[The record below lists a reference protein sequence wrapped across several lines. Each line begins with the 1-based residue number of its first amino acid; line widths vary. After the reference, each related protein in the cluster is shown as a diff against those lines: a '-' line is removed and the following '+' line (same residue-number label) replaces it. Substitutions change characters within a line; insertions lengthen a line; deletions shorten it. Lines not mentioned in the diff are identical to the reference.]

1 MLTSL
6 LEDYSSST
14 LSFHT
19 FPVFDQNCGSCSRQ
33 SRDRKNDRCTC
44 TCILVVRV
52 RVRACIRDM
61 EKEHTQETQMLRDQ
75 EEVDVLSECQK
86 GTLQLEDMEYYFRY
100 SPEANRCHS
109 KLSDLVHKVQWILKT
124 MLASPMM
131 SVYVLRE
138 REREREAPQHSREHI
153 PKQIRSQIDS
163 SLRILQQSR
172 I

>member
-1 MLTSL
+1 
-6 LEDYSSST
+6 
-14 LSFHT
+14 
-19 FPVFDQNCGSCSRQ
+19 
-33 SRDRKNDRCTC
+33 
-44 TCILVVRV
+44 VRV

-138 REREREAPQHSREHI
+138 REGGRERSAPTFKRAHTQT
-153 PKQIRSQIDS
+153 DS
-163 SLRILQQSR
+163 ESN
-172 I
+172 